1 MSGVKGNKALIF
13 NMIIPIF
20 IGGVIYYIMSPNVL
34 FVKLI
39 DGLIGESLHI
49 FQVYEDNVILR
60 VIRNYFLDML
70 WGYALVFALYF
81 ILDDAEKSKRIF
93 LMAFVFSVLMEIL
106 QLTPFAEGTFDF
118 LDILL
123 EFVSEVFAIFIIKI
137 HYGSQG
143 TSIYHI

>member
-1 MSGVKGNKALIF
+1 MGNMLGVKGNKALIF

-20 IGGVIYYIMSPNVL
+20 IGGVIYYIMSPDVL

-70 WGYALVFALYF
+70 WGYAFVFALF
-81 ILDDAEKSKRIF
+81 LVFGNDTAKLKRIF
-93 LMAFVFSVLMEIL
+93 ILAFIFTIAMEFL
-106 QLTPFAEGTFDF
+106 QLSSIAGGTFDVWDIAAMF
-118 LDILL
+118 L
-123 EFVSEVFAIFIIKI
+123 SEVLAVFVIKKVTI
-137 HYGSQG
+137 LK
-143 TSIYHI
+143 

>member
-1 MSGVKGNKALIF
+1 MSNMSGVKGNKALIF

-60 VIRNYFLDML
+60 VIRNYFLDVL
-70 WGYALVFALYF
+70 WGYALVFALFLVFGNDTAKLKIIF
-81 ILDDAEKSKRIF
+81 ILACIF
-93 LMAFVFSVLMEIL
+93 TATMEFL
-106 QLTPFAEGTFDF
+106 QLSSIVRGTFDVWDIATMF
-118 LDILL
+118 L
-123 EFVSEVFAIFIIKI
+123 SEVLAVFVIKRVTI
-137 HYGSQG
+137 LK
-143 TSIYHI
+143 

>member
-1 MSGVKGNKALIF
+1 MVPLLAGV
-13 NMIIPIF
+13 M
-20 IGGVIYYIMSPNVL
+20 IYYFLSADVIFVMAIGKLTGGAGRFSSIIDKNCVL
-34 FVKLI
+34 QFVR
-39 DGLIGESLHI
+39 
-49 FQVYEDNVILR
+49 F
-60 VIRNYFLDML
+60 YFLDML